1 MVTKYQALFLIAV
14 TVFIFAYFQQYG
26 EFSLSEISKKFK
38 SLESGSVNSFTIETT
53 KRYHIS
59 TAAVKTKQKNE
70 EVCFINIYIFCNKIK
85 NINYK

>member
-53 KRYHIS
+53 
-59 TAAVKTKQKNE
+59 AVKTKQKNE
-70 EVCFINIYIFCNKIK
+70 EVCFINIYIYFVIK
-85 NINYK
+85 